1 MLTAE
6 LRARLAKVAGLANSC
21 NPHEAQAAIGR
32 MVALCQKEGVSLTDI
47 IAPQPNVLAAK
58 AAKGANPA
66 NADQPGRA
74 SYGPIP
80 AELQHSHQLMALR
93 LLRSNLQWS
102 ERERDF
108 LESMRCKRS
117 TLSERQESWLKDL
130 KAKADAY
137 RSKGAWQ

>member
-47 IAPQPNVLAAK
+47 IAPHPNVLAAK
-58 AAKGANPA
+58 AAKPNHT
-66 NADQPGRA
+66 
-74 SYGPIP
+74 SYGPIS
-80 AELQHSHQLMALR
+80 AELQRSHQLMALR

-108 LESMRCKRS
+108 LDSMRCKRS
-117 TLSERQESWLKDL
+117 TPSDRQKSWLNDLSL
-130 KAKADAY
+130 KAKGGL
-137 RSKGAWQ
+137 RHG

>member
-21 NPHEAQAAIGR
+21 NPHEAQAAISR

-58 AAKGANPA
+58 VAKAA
-66 NADQPGRA
+66 NAAQPGRA

-80 AELQHSHQLMALR
+80 AELQRSHQLIARR
-93 LLRSNLQWS
+93 LLASDFQWS

-108 LESMRCKRS
+108 LDSMRLKRS
-117 TLSERQESWLKDL
+117 TPSERQMSWLNDLSL
-130 KAKADAY
+130 KAKGEL
-137 RSKGAWQ
+137 RHG

>member
-32 MVALCQKEGVSLTDI
+32 MVALCAKEGVSLTDI

-58 AAKGANPA
+58 AANVANPA
-66 NADQPGRA
+66 KPGRA
-74 SYGPIP
+74 NYGPIP
-80 AELQHSHQLMALR
+80 AELMLGHQRTAAR
-93 LLRSNLQWS
+93 LLASDIQWG

-108 LESMRCKRS
+108 LESMRFKRS
-117 TLSERQESWLKDL
+117 SPSERQKSWLKDL
-130 KAKADAY
+130 SLKAKGGL
-137 RSKGAWQ
+137 RHG

>member
-58 AAKGANPA
+58 AAKAA
-66 NADQPGRA
+66 NAAQPGRA

-102 ERERDF
+102 EREHDF

>member
-1 MLTAE
+1 MLTNE

-47 IAPQPNVLAAK
+47 IAPQPNVLAANAAN
-58 AAKGANPA
+58 AAKPSHT
-66 NADQPGRA
+66 
-74 SYGPIP
+74 SYGPIS
-80 AELQHSHQLMALR
+80 AELQRSHQLIALR

-102 ERERDF
+102 EREHDF

-117 TLSERQESWLKDL
+117 TPSERQKSWLNDLSL
-130 KAKADAY
+130 KAQ
-137 RSKGAWQ
+137 GGLHHG

>member
-6 LRARLAKVAGLANSC
+6 LRNRLAKVAGLASSC

-32 MVALCQKEGVSLTDI
+32 MVALCEKEGVSLTDI
-47 IAPQPNVLAAK
+47 IAPHPNVLAAK
-58 AAKGANPA
+58 AANTAK
-66 NADQPGRA
+66 PGRD

-80 AELQHSHQLMALR
+80 AELQRSHQLMARR
-93 LLRSNLQWS
+93 LLASNLQWS

-117 TLSERQESWLKDL
+117 APSARQQAWLSDLSL
-130 KAKADAY
+130 KAKGVH
-137 RSKGAWQ
+137 RHG